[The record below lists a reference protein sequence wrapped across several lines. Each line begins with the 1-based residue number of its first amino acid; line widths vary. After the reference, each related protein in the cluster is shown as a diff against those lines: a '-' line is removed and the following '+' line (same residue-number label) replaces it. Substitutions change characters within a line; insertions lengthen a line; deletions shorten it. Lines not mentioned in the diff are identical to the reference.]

1 MRIAILAPNLYS
13 GGGVPRVA
21 RFLYD
26 TVLRSGGQATLF
38 SLATAARDRLSRRL
52 VAPKSW
58 FTQPSLRP
66 NRWNDVDII
75 EAGAPLAELEFCR
88 YRPSRCLTEKLA
100 EFDLV
105 QVVSGY
111 PAWAGVARNVKRPLC
126 LQVATLAAVERKGQ
140 HARDHSILAPWRR
153 GMTQITARLDRRYVR
168 LADRVFVEN
177 DWMRQW
183 AERECGRKRVVFAP
197 PGVDCDRFWPQPT
210 RTRRYLLCFGRLGDE
225 RKNHGLLL
233 RAYARIVALL
243 PDAPPLVIAGRGK
256 FPDALKQLQAE
267 LGLRN
272 RVEIRENVPEEEL
285 PALYAGAA
293 VFLLSSD
300 EEGLG
305 LVLLEAMA
313 CGTPV
318 VSTDCGG
325 PAEIVVPGT
334 GHLVPIGDA
343 EMLAAKTVDLLSDAD
358 GLAAAG
364 AAARRRMEE
373 HFSLEQTGER
383 FIKAYRE
390 LVSGGKTFDRSMPL
404 YVPAKGPLCAER
416 GAGLGP
422 PANYFAQDGK

>member
-1 MRIAILAPNLYS
+1 MKVAILAPNLRS

-26 TVLRSGGQATLF
+26 TVERAGGEVTLI
-38 SLATAARDRLSRRL
+38 SLATGVSDPQSRRL
-52 VAPKSW
+52 FTPSSW
-58 FTQPSLRP
+58 FNYPVLRK
-66 NRWNDVDII
+66 NSWQGVDIA
-75 EAGAPLAELEFCR
+75 EAGAALAELEFCR
-88 YRPSRCLTEKLA
+88 YLPSRCLTERLA
-100 EFDLV
+100 GFDLV

-111 PAWAGVARNVKRPLC
+111 PAWAGVARNLKRPLC

-140 HARDHSILAPWRR
+140 HARDHSVLSPWRQA
-153 GMTQITARLDRRYVR
+153 MTQITARLDRRHVR
-168 LADRVFVEN
+168 FADRVFVEN

-183 AERECGRKRVVFAP
+183 AERECGRERVVYAP
-197 PGVDCDRFWPQPT
+197 PGVDCEKFRPQPA

-233 RAYARIVALL
+233 RAYARIVALM

-256 FPDALKQLQAE
+256 FPAALKQLQAE
-267 LGLRN
+267 LGLMG
-272 RVEIRENVPEEEL
+272 RVEVRENVPESEL
-285 PALYAGAA
+285 PDLYAGAA

-334 GHLVPIGDA
+334 GHLVPVGDA
-343 EMLAAKTVDLLSDAD
+343 EGIAMRTVELLANAEGLS
-358 GLAAAG
+358 GAG
-364 AAARRRMEE
+364 RAARLRIEE
-373 HFSLEQTGER
+373 HFSLERTGYR
-383 FIKAYRE
+383 FIEVYQK
-390 LVSGGKTFDRSMPL
+390 LVSGGNKL
-404 YVPAKGPLCAER
+404 GVAVKGMHTR
-416 GAGLGP
+416 
-422 PANYFAQDGK
+422 